1 MTAAEEQQPTV
12 PDMGDTLKNVRV
24 CVRCRPFIAQEKK
37 KGHSG
42 DLLRVEP
49 SQAQITIRTSSDP
62 SADRQTEKRF
72 AYDRVF
78 DQETTQEQVFEQSGA
93 KGMVQQVVDGFHATV
108 FAYGQTSSGKT
119 HTMEGYQYTATGADG
134 APRINFD
141 VDDERVGLMPR
152 AIRELFEGVQRRKT
166 GGAGSTAGAPAS
178 EQLESVRVRCSYV
191 QIYMEKIYDLLA
203 PGGARVERGGDA
215 GGPRG
220 WGDQKGSRQ
229 RRVRWDTRRGFFV
242 ENLEWVECTDAN
254 QCLEALQ
261 GGVRNKIMATHQ
273 QNEASSRSHCIFQ
286 LEIEQTKETG
296 SETTGV
302 HVSGASQ
309 RVLSTLSL
317 VDLAGSE
324 RQKST
329 GARGAAMKESIE
341 INTSLFVLRK
351 VIQAL
356 AAESDPGARQHGRRG
371 GSSSKHI
378 PFRDSKLTSL
388 LKHSLGGNSHTLMLA
403 CCSPSDAYVDE
414 NASTLEYASTA
425 KRIANRPVMNEDAN
439 TKLIRKL
446 KEQIISLKEQLAQA
460 HMVGGLGNRGA
471 GGAGNSGSGSVS
483 ARGPPNSG
491 RRSNPSPNTMGMGGN
506 AAGADRPSTSSHPFD
521 TDYGRHLGEKVVESV
536 SLLKR
541 MVATNTQLRAT
552 SIEAAESA
560 SAAERSNANLMEENQ
575 QLRDRLEQMQELL
588 VRSNSAGEGGGD
600 NSAAAE
606 AERLMNQLSSRSWDT
621 AGATAGGGAAAAQRT
636 TGVAGSN
643 PSWLPSQQQQQPLPP
658 QQPPLAQQQP
668 ALEQQARADGMDPM
682 LAAALYGPLPGTA
695 GTAAG
700 SQQSMPMPGG
710 PARTAASLTA
720 DIGQEATSLKAEND
734 AMEQRLAALT
744 QSIDGMSG
752 GVLSSNASVRSSR
765 ENKQIT
771 AGTRNRNSTAL
782 WEGPTVEGR
791 FKSAGGAG
799 GPGAGGAPRSAGAG
813 RRAGAPGSSGGYG
826 GGGGGGTASNILM
839 PTSMGNLNHG
849 GGGGGG
855 GGYGAGTSS
864 AELDA
869 LNGLLDQR
877 EALSQTKPQQR
888 R

>member
-1 MTAAEEQQPTV
+1 MTGAS
-12 PDMGDTLKNVRV
+12 GDAMKNVRV

-37 KGHSG
+37 KGHTG
-42 DLLRVEP
+42 GLLHIDPEHG
-49 SQAQITIRTSSDP
+49 QIAIRTSNDP
-62 SADRQTEKRF
+62 HADRATEKRF

-78 DQETTQEQVFEQSGA
+78 DQHTTQAQVFEESGA
-93 KGMVQQVVDGFHATV
+93 KGMVAQVVEGFHATV

-119 HTMEGYQYTATGADG
+119 HTMEGYQYTATGSDG
-134 APRINFD
+134 SPKINFE
-141 VDDERVGLMPR
+141 VDDERIGLMPR

-166 GGAGSTAGAPAS
+166 GGANATAGAPAS
-178 EQLESVRVRCSYV
+178 EKLESVRVRCSYV

-203 PGGARVERGGDA
+203 PGGARVERGGDT
-215 GGPRG
+215 GGASK
-220 WGDQKGSRQ
+220 WGDTKGSRQ

-242 ENLEWVECTDAN
+242 ENLEWVECTDAD
-254 QCLEALQ
+254 QCLDQLRA
-261 GGVRNKIMATHQ
+261 GVRNKIMATHQ

-296 SETTGV
+296 SEAAGV
-302 HVSGASQ
+302 HVSGASE

-329 GARGAAMKESIE
+329 GAKGAAMKESIE

-356 AAESDPGARQHGRRG
+356 AADSSGAQQGRRG
-371 GSSSKHI
+371 GGSKHI

-403 CCSPSDAYVDE
+403 CCSPSDAYLDE

-460 HMVGGLGNRGA
+460 HMVGGLGNHAAGAGQQGQPQIQNGA
-471 GGAGNSGSGSVS
+471 GGGSMS

-491 RRSNPSPNTMGMGGN
+491 RRSNPSPTTMAQDGS
-506 AAGADRPSTSSHPFD
+506 RPSTSSHPFD

-552 SIEAAESA
+552 SIEAAEAA
-560 SAAERSNANLMEENQ
+560 STAERSNAALMDENQ

-588 VRSNSAGEGGGD
+588 VRSNSAGGA
-600 NSAAAE
+600 SANVGAE
-606 AERLMNQLSSRSWDT
+606 AERLMGQLSSRSFSASASGTPTSLADGGRQMSANT
-621 AGATAGGGAAAAQRT
+621 A
-636 TGVAGSN
+636 SN
-643 PSWLPSQQQQQPLPP
+643 PSWHQQQQQH
-658 QQPPLAQQQP
+658 QQQAAP
-668 ALEQQARADGMDPM
+668 AAAAPVMAQHPGTEGMDPM
-682 LAAALYGPLPGTA
+682 LAAALYGPLPG
-695 GTAAG
+695 
-700 SQQSMPMPGG
+700 MGG
-710 PARTAASLTA
+710 GGGAPASASSGGRMLTAASLTA
-720 DIGQEATSLKAEND
+720 DIGNEASSLKAEND
-734 AMEQRLAALT
+734 AMEQRLQALT
-744 QSIDGMSG
+744 QSLDGMSG

-765 ENKQIT
+765 ENKQM
-771 AGTRNRNSTAL
+771 AGRGGGGTGGRNSTAL
-782 WEGPTVEGR
+782 WEGPVVGVKQPGTPGQQPRAGSRGR
-791 FKSAGGAG
+791 DPRGA
-799 GPGAGGAPRSAGAG
+799 SAG
-813 RRAGAPGSSGGYG
+813 RRAGAGTPGSRGKAM
-826 GGGGGGTASNILM
+826 TPQSNILM
-839 PTSMGNLNHG
+839 PSSAGNG
-849 GGGGGG
+849 GAMQPQA
-855 GGYGAGTSS
+855 GASS

-877 EALSQTKPQQR
+877 EALSKGR
-888 R
+888 RY

>member
-1 MTAAEEQQPTV
+1 MTAVAAGEGAEAEL
-12 PDMGDTLKNVRV
+12 MGAGDGIGMKNVRV
-24 CVRCRPFIAQEKK
+24 CVRCRPFIPQELKHKHTGALLTVHADAQQ
-37 KGHSG
+37 
-42 DLLRVEP
+42 V
-49 SQAQITIRTSSDP
+49 AIRTSADP
-62 SADRQTEKRF
+62 DAGRQTEKRF

-78 DQETTQEQVFEQSGA
+78 DQHTTQAQVFEQSGA
-93 KGMVQQVVDGFHATV
+93 KEMVQQVVDGFHATV

-119 HTMEGYQYTATGADG
+119 HTMEGYQYTATPGDG
-134 APRINFD
+134 APKINFD
-141 VDDERVGLMPR
+141 VDDQRIGLMPR
-152 AIRELFEGVQRRKT
+152 MIRELFEGVQRRKT
-166 GGAGSTAGAPAS
+166 AGAGSTAGAPVS

-191 QIYMEKIYDLLA
+191 QIYMEKVYDLLA
-203 PGGARVERGGDA
+203 PGGARVERGGDS
-215 GGPRG
+215 GGTRA
-220 WGDQKGSRQ
+220 WGDQKGTRQ

-242 ENLEWVECTDAN
+242 ENLEWVECTDAQ
-254 QCLEALQ
+254 QCLETLQ

-286 LEIEQTKETG
+286 VEIEQTKETG
-296 SETTGV
+296 SEAAGV

-356 AAESDPGARQHGRRG
+356 AAESEPRQHGRRG
-371 GSSSKHI
+371 GSKHI

-439 TKLIRKL
+439 TRLIRKL

-471 GGAGNSGSGSVS
+471 SADAGAGSNSGSLS
-483 ARGPPNSG
+483 ARGPSSG
-491 RRSNPSPNTMGMGGN
+491 RRSNPSSSTV
-506 AAGADRPSTSSHPFD
+506 GAEGSERPSTSSHPFD

-541 MVATNTQLRAT
+541 MVATNTQLRAA
-552 SIEAAESA
+552 SIESAEAA
-560 SAAERSNANLMEENQ
+560 SAAERANAALMDENQ
-575 QLRDRLEQMQELL
+575 QLRDRLEQMQELI
-588 VRSNSAGEGGGD
+588 VNRAGAADGASGEPD
-600 NSAAAE
+600 STAAE
-606 AERLMNQLSSRSWDT
+606 AQRLMSELSSRSWDSGS
-621 AGATAGGGAAAAQRT
+621 AGSARPPNMPTAAAA
-636 TGVAGSN
+636 SN
-643 PSWLPSQQQQQPLPP
+643 PSWLPAPAPQQQQQQPP
-658 QQPPLAQQQP
+658 QQPPPQHGP
-668 ALEQQARADGMDPM
+668 TDGMDPM
-682 LAAALYGPLPGTA
+682 LAAALYGPLPG
-695 GTAAG
+695 AAG
-700 SQQSMPMPGG
+700 AGAP
-710 PARTAASLTA
+710 PARLHSAASLTA
-720 DIGQEATSLKAEND
+720 DIGHEAISLKAEND

-791 FKSAGGAG
+791 FKSAKQNGT
-799 GPGAGGAPRSAGAG
+799 PKAPRSAGAG
-813 RRAGAPGSSGGYG
+813 RRAPGSSGGRGAG
-826 GGGGGGTASNILM
+826 GNILM
-839 PTSMGNLNHG
+839 PTTMGNVNH
-849 GGGGGG
+849 
-855 GGYGAGTSS
+855 GGYGAGPSS

-877 EALSQTKPQQR
+877 EALSSNKPFHYQQHR